1 VSAIAIFNNR
11 GSIALILRSGWRG
24 LAFAVTF
31 NSSLDCIIPT
41 GTTYMTL
48 EQELRMME
56 LCMLIQFEEDPV
68 KFSELVEELT
78 KLLDVRLAYLTAP
91 ASKAL

>member
-1 VSAIAIFNNR
+1 
-11 GSIALILRSGWRG
+11 
-24 LAFAVTF
+24 
-31 NSSLDCIIPT
+31 
-41 GTTYMTL
+41 MTL

-91 ASKAL
+91 ANKAL